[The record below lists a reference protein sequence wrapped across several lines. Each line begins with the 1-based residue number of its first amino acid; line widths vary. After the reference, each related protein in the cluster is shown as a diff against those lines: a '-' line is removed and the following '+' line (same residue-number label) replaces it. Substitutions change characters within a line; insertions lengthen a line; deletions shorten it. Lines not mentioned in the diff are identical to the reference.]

1 MDELANIYL
10 GEAVGDAIGL
20 VVVFLVVLLLLLLV
34 GDLVG
39 AGDALATVVEVFE
52 VEAFAGELAEAGM
65 RKALNPTRLLM
76 AETMRIWLSRF
87 IFLLSLD

>member
-1 MDELANIYL
+1 
-10 GEAVGDAIGL
+10 VGDAIGL
-20 VVVFLVVLLLLLLV
+20 VVVFLVVLLLLV

-39 AGDALATVVEVFE
+39 AGEGDALATV

-76 AETMRIWLSRF
+76 AETRRIWLSRF

>member
-1 MDELANIYL
+1 M
-10 GEAVGDAIGL
+10 GDAIGL
-20 VVVFLVVLLLLLLV
+20 VVVFLVVLLLLV

-39 AGDALATVVEVFE
+39 AGEGDALATVVEAFE

-76 AETMRIWLSRF
+76 AETRRIWLSRF

>member
-1 MDELANIYL
+1 M
-10 GEAVGDAIGL
+10 GDAIGL
-20 VVVFLVVLLLLLLV
+20 VVVFLVVLLLLV

-39 AGDALATVVEVFE
+39 AGEGDALATV

-76 AETMRIWLSRF
+76 AETRRIWLSRF
-87 IFLLSLD
+87 IFL